1 MEIDYD
7 VLKEE
12 VLQFLDKH
20 KILFLATSADDR
32 VTARAMSCVHMGF
45 EIYFQTSNKSDKFAQ
60 LVKNPKVALCAANI
74 AIEGVATIGKHTMD
88 PENEQFIELYK
99 KHHLGSFNAYSRL
112 KSNVVIRVDPTLIA
126 FWKYDDEGKP
136 YREILRV
143 GEGRAERE
151 SVESCL

>member
-1 MEIDYD
+1 MEIEYA

-12 VLQFLDKH
+12 VIQFLDKH

-32 VTARAMSCVHMGF
+32 VTARAMSCVHEGL
-45 EIYFQTSNKSDKFAQ
+45 EIYFQTSKKSAKFAQ
-60 LVKNPKVALCAANI
+60 LAKNPNVALCAANM
-74 AIEGVATIGKHTMD
+74 AIEGVATIGKHPMD
-88 PENEQFIELYK
+88 PESEQFITLYK
-99 KHHLGSFNAYSRL
+99 KHHPGSFNAYSRL
-112 KSNVVIRVDPTLIA
+112 ESNVVIRVDPTLVT
-126 FWKYDDEGKP
+126 FWKYDNGGKP